1 MPWVPYRVVFT
12 ATGQVIG
19 RSDYLPFGD
28 TQEQSGALPRQ
39 RFTGQE
45 RDGEAGMDY
54 FNARN
59 LQPRTGRMNAP
70 DPLFS
75 AAVFNPQAWNRYSYV
90 GNSPLVYTDPTGAFW
105 DWISNL
111 FHVNRNDVSVL
122 GNDVYRV
129 YPTPVYRSGTATEYS
144 VVGPAANTGIA
155 WPSGGAGSGGRG
167 AGNEGGG
174 GGGGGQPPPPPA
186 EKKKSPPDTRLIEA
200 APLSTE
206 SCGSRYWGVTG
217 SAGLLAGRSW
227 SLAIPFLSR
236 ANVVSKTDTYG
247 PFASL
252 GGGVERVFVLDWAG
266 HNGVGS
272 EISAG
277 FGPVGVTLSFNNGAH
292 LNAVGI
298 SLGWS
303 LLAGSLWVGPT
314 TTTISCR

>member
-1 MPWVPYRVVFT
+1 
-12 ATGQVIG
+12 
-19 RSDYLPFGD
+19 
-28 TQEQSGALPRQ
+28 
-39 RFTGQE
+39 
-45 RDGEAGMDY
+45 
-54 FNARN
+54 
-59 LQPRTGRMNAP
+59 MNAP
-70 DPLFS
+70 DPLFGD
-75 AAVFNPQAWNRYSYV
+75 AMTNPQRWNRYTYV
-90 GNSPLVYTDPTGAFW
+90 VNNPLGFIDPSGMDDMPVFKVTIIGYYREPSRIFGSGDDLVA
-105 DWISNL
+105 
-111 FHVNRNDVSVL
+111 L
-122 GNDVYRV
+122 GPGGWSGGWAGFR
-129 YPTPVYRSGTATEYS
+129 RSSGTGPSRAA
-144 VVGPAANTGIA
+144 GARRIGRRRGRWPAASA
-155 WPSGGAGSGGRG
+155 S
-167 AGNEGGG
+167 
-174 GGGGGQPPPPPA
+174 A

-277 FGPVGVTLSFNNGAH
+277 IGPVGVTLSFNNGAH